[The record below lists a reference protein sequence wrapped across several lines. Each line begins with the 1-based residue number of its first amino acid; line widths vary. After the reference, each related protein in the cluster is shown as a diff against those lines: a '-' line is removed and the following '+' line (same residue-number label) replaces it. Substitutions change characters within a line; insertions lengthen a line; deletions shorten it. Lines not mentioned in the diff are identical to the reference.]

1 MRGVWRLLLALA
13 LVAFPARAEPPARGV
28 DSARWSPPLIS
39 LIVDPWR
46 EAGPRKAR
54 TAPPR
59 DDLDRIVDPW
69 AQHSARPR
77 YRSVPRQELAL
88 LELVDPWARP
98 SPPRRRVP
106 TAVFPPLQ

>member
-1 MRGVWRLLLALA
+1 M
-13 LVAFPARAEPPARGV
+13 

-46 EAGPRKAR
+46 EARPRRAR
-54 TAPPR
+54 ALAPH

-69 AQHSARPR
+69 AQRSARPR
-77 YRSVPRQELAL
+77 YRSGPRQELAL

-106 TAVFPPLQ
+106 TATFPPLQ